1 MMTGE
6 ALEIINLYLKSSKE
20 SKEIVEEAIAA
31 YNSEDQTKH
40 VDKEQLC

>member
-20 SKEIVEEAIAA
+20 SKEIVEEAIAN
-31 YNSEDQTKH
+31 YHSDEDP
-40 VDKEQLC
+40 EE